1 MSEKPSWGTRT
12 PVSSR
17 CRCQDDRTSGG
28 ARLHHPTWLRLRV
41 SAGAAPAPSWP
52 QPRRGL
58 VHLYFR
64 LRGPLGVDQQVIEY
78 RLLLALRSAWIHGRQ
93 WLGGRHIWPTNCWGR
108 TTTASR
114 GGQASAATP
123 PLIPGKG
130 VELTR
135 GGKEMLSWNPL
146 SRWDNL
152 SLVLRYN
159 LHSGLGT
166 LPVY

>member
-1 MSEKPSWGTRT
+1 MKQTGVVKYVPQGPRFRPPPHPEHRIRSPGGMPENPTGGTRT

-93 WLGGRHIWPTNCWGR
+93 WLGGRHIWPHQVLGQGYYGKLRR
-108 TTTASR
+108 TSFRGHAASDSR
-114 GGQASAATP
+114 G
-123 PLIPGKG
+123 KG
-130 VELTR
+130 W
-135 GGKEMLSWNPL
+135 S
-146 SRWDNL
+146 
-152 SLVLRYN
+152 
-159 LHSGLGT
+159 
-166 LPVY
+166 